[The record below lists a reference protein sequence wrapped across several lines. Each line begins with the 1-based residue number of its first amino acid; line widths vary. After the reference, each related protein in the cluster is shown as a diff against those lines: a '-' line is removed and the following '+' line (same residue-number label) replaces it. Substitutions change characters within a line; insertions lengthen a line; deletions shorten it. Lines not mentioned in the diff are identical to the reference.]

1 MSEQSFLALT
11 LLILCALTVLLLRLP
26 ITYTLVFI
34 SLLALEF
41 AGYRASHVEVIESA
55 FSTMYLFLVILTA
68 FDQLD
73 LVSAMF
79 LGLLLMATRD
89 SLHIVGK
96 GALAGVHY
104 VLNWYMPLYIALT
117 LVPLIWESVESI
129 QWRPPS
135 LAITLTVAAIVYV
148 IYRIASEATP

>member
-1 MSEQSFLALT
+1 MSEQGFLALT

-26 ITYTLVFI
+26 ITYKLVFI

-41 AGYRASHVEVIESA
+41 AGYRAPHVEVIESA

-73 LVSAMF
+73 VVSAMF
-79 LGLLLMATRD
+79 LGLLLIASRD
-89 SLHIVGK
+89 SLHIIGK
-96 GALAGVHY
+96 GTLAGVHY
-104 VLNWYMPLYIALT
+104 VLNWYTPLYIALT